1 MEAKV
6 YPGKSKNIQGAP
18 RRFIYRVYQ
27 FIQFSYLKQT
37 KMKFK
42 IKTTQHLLQ
51 IACSPVTA
59 EQAYKDGEIT
69 KSEWDQLKRY
79 FYFKKQ
85 MAKLKK

>member
-1 MEAKV
+1 
-6 YPGKSKNIQGAP
+6 
-18 RRFIYRVYQ
+18 
-27 FIQFSYLKQT
+27 
-37 KMKFK
+37 MKFK

-51 IACSPVTA
+51 IACSTVTA

-85 MAKLKK
+85 RAKLKK